1 MRHFLRK
8 VREEIF
14 KYKAYGRIRR
24 FRNRAGKTCLLGR
37 RRRVALWACAGGIVC
52 MLLTGCAA
60 PASTV
65 PESSE
70 EQSRVSLRNDGA
82 EAKLVLVELETSQAR
97 TAALR
102 EIADKYEADFPKTE
116 IEIITLK
123 NAQELEARLSAG
135 GQTDLLEL
143 HSGWVPAYVEKG
155 MLKDIKPYMEV
166 WDEWYSLSA
175 AAKQGARC
183 MGEEHVYLL
192 PASTS
197 QDALYYRKDWF
208 ESYNDAHP
216 ESTLLV
222 PRVWEEVEK
231 AAAALSDQG
240 AGLAVA
246 GKDLLVDYMDSVVW
260 SSVNVGRMADISA
273 AYFSREFEGKSIFS
287 LEQAQKGMSQFVS
300 VFSQAVPAEALQWE
314 EAEAAE
320 AFQQGK
326 TALLLAGED
335 VYPFLE
341 ENMEEGEW
349 GVAVYP
355 RGGAGLAV
363 FSDDFAGWGVS
374 AASASTETAVH
385 FLCFLSNADNNTH
398 LSKVTDTTPVHLT
411 SYELD
416 DFFLEGK
423 RAVYTE
429 MMKRSD
435 WYQFASEPQRYE
447 AYSGYRQEANDR
459 LRDLLSGK
467 TTQQD
472 LLSWLGEYWDSA
484 YAQEGKKW

>member
-1 MRHFLRK
+1 
-8 VREEIF
+8 
-14 KYKAYGRIRR
+14 
-24 FRNRAGKTCLLGR
+24 
-37 RRRVALWACAGGIVC
+37 

-97 TAALR
+97 TDALR

-155 MLKDIKPYMEV
+155 MLTDIKPYMEV

-246 GKDLLVDYMDSVVW
+246 GKDRLVDYMDSVVW
-260 SSVNVGRMADISA
+260 SSVNVGRMVDISA
-273 AYFSREFEGKSIFS
+273 AYFSRGFEGKSIFS
-287 LEQAQKGMSQFVS
+287 LEQAQ
-300 VFSQAVPAEALQWE
+300 
-314 EAEAAE
+314 
-320 AFQQGK
+320 
-326 TALLLAGED
+326 
-335 VYPFLE
+335 
-341 ENMEEGEW
+341 
-349 GVAVYP
+349 
-355 RGGAGLAV
+355 
-363 FSDDFAGWGVS
+363 
-374 AASASTETAVH
+374 
-385 FLCFLSNADNNTH
+385 
-398 LSKVTDTTPVHLT
+398 
-411 SYELD
+411 
-416 DFFLEGK
+416 
-423 RAVYTE
+423 
-429 MMKRSD
+429 
-435 WYQFASEPQRYE
+435 
-447 AYSGYRQEANDR
+447 
-459 LRDLLSGK
+459 
-467 TTQQD
+467 
-472 LLSWLGEYWDSA
+472 
-484 YAQEGKKW
+484 

>member
-1 MRHFLRK
+1 MGSSLCGERECLRISNLTW
-8 VREEIF
+8 RCGTNGTPF
-14 KYKAYGRIRR
+14 CRR
-24 FRNRAGKTCLLGR
+24 
-37 RRRVALWACAGGIVC
+37 
-52 MLLTGCAA
+52 
-60 PASTV
+60 
-65 PESSE
+65 
-70 EQSRVSLRNDGA
+70 
-82 EAKLVLVELETSQAR
+82 QA
-97 TAALR
+97 
-102 EIADKYEADFPKTE
+102 
-116 IEIITLK
+116 
-123 NAQELEARLSAG
+123 
-135 GQTDLLEL
+135 
-143 HSGWVPAYVEKG
+143 
-155 MLKDIKPYMEV
+155 
-166 WDEWYSLSA
+166 
-175 AAKQGARC
+175 GARC
-183 MGEEHVYLL
+183 MEKNMFICYRQVR
-192 PASTS
+192 PKMP
-197 QDALYYRKDWF
+197 YYRKDWF

-231 AAAALSDQG
+231 SRRGSFLIREPAWQWLERTGLWIIWIPSSGVLSMWGGWRISVRLTFPGSLKEKYLLPG
-240 AGLAVA
+240 AGA
-246 GKDLLVDYMDSVVW
+246 
-260 SSVNVGRMADISA
+260 
-273 AYFSREFEGKSIFS
+273 E
-287 LEQAQKGMSQFVS
+287 GMSQFVS

-320 AFQQGK
+320 AFQQGENCLAAGGRGCISFLGREHGRGRVG
-326 TALLLAGED
+326 AL
-335 VYPFLE
+335 PFT
-341 ENMEEGEW
+341 
-349 GVAVYP
+349 P

-472 LLSWLGEYWDSA
+472 LLSWLGNIGIPPMRRKGRNGKNCCRSFSSA
-484 YAQEGKKW
+484 AVLHGELYG